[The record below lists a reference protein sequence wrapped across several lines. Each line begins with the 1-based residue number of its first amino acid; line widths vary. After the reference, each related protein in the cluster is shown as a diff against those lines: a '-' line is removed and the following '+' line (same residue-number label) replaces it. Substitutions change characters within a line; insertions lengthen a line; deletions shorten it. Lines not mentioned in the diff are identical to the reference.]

1 MGVGPGL
8 GVLPRTPYRRS
19 STSEDAYSAQWGEK
33 AVARAATSRTSA
45 TPGFK
50 LPALESLLHV
60 SSGSVYQLGVDED
73 LLYLRL
79 GAVAAHVLLLEN
91 LSEAGSRLQAVDD
104 VLEDLLL
111 TLRLGSFSRAA
122 DQRIPERPFLLGHWY
137 RPPPPAPLTGCPKAV
152 PASTPP
158 ITTNTPRLPKTP

>member
-1 MGVGPGL
+1 MV
-8 GVLPRTPYRRS
+8 VLTRSAFDSHEVPRTPLGDCMKRSWRSPDGWSSVARNVEIEPCGAVFCAWWGSGSTPIRTFHTVSGRS

-91 LSEAGSRLQAVDD
+91 LSEAGFRL
-104 VLEDLLL
+104 
-111 TLRLGSFSRAA
+111 
-122 DQRIPERPFLLGHWY
+122 
-137 RPPPPAPLTGCPKAV
+137 
-152 PASTPP
+152 
-158 ITTNTPRLPKTP
+158 